1 MSSRDRARPLAT
13 RMLENARAGL
23 VMFLIEVGIVAILV
37 MLGAVVAWLL
47 LLAF

>member
-1 MSSRDRARPLAT
+1 MSSRDRARPLAA
-13 RMLENARAGL
+13 RLLVNARSGL